1 MGGLFGVL
9 SSWVG
14 IGGGSLTVPF
24 LTFCNVPV
32 HRAVGTL
39 SALGWPIAVAGVIG
53 YWWSGRG
60 VAGLPEGS
68 WGFIYLP
75 AVAIL
80 AVATMIAAPWGVK
93 LSHQLSADKLKK
105 GFGVLL
111 LVIAARML
119 WQVIQG

>member
-1 MGGLFGVL
+1 MYIMKHGILRPQQFEQGFSLFE
-9 SSWVG
+9 
-14 IGGGSLTVPF
+14 
-24 LTFCNVPV
+24 
-32 HRAVGTL
+32 
-39 SALGWPIAVAGVIG
+39 ALIAALIVAIAVAGVIG